1 VTTTEEANPVATWGT
16 IVCGVDGSQ
25 SARDA
30 LQLAGALSERLG
42 LRLVAV
48 HVARDEQRAHEGANG
63 GTGSSRSAERLLDDV
78 ADQAAFRWPLERRLA
93 RGDRAG
99 ALAAIAAEEGADLI
113 VIGSS
118 SSRRR
123 RFRDQATLAGELEKA
138 TSCPV
143 VVAPPQTRRRSA
155 LRLARP
161 RQISTG

>member
-1 VTTTEEANPVATWGT
+1 VTTTEETDPVATWGT

-25 SARDA
+25 GARDA

-42 LRLVAV
+42 LRLVVV
-48 HVARDEQRAHEGANG
+48 HVARDEERVHEGGNG
-63 GTGSSRSAERLLDDV
+63 QRLLDDV
-78 ADQAAFRWPLERRLA
+78 ADQAAFRWPLEQRLA

-99 ALAAIAAEEGADLI
+99 ALAAIAAEEAADLVI
-113 VIGSS
+113 IGSR

-123 RFRDQATLAGELEKA
+123 RFREHATLAVELEKA

-143 VVAPPQTRRRSA
+143 VIAPPQSRRRSA